1 MMNASER
8 VFDTLVDTNKIYV
21 SMKDKF
27 SIRAYKNAD
36 GKSPISL
43 HLSGDYKRER
53 ISLNINVNAK
63 EWDLKKERLIP
74 VTKENQDVNLILDN
88 IKSKL
93 TTIKTSYRLADRV
106 LTPEN
111 LKKEFLSGMPR
122 IRFTAFY
129 DMMLEEEKVLME
141 IGSYNR
147 YKSVLRK
154 LIIYDND
161 VTFMDIDQNWLDK
174 FRKYL
179 RGLGNESTTVA
190 GNIGAVKKFLGIAK
204 KAGIKLCLNID
215 EIEVGSTRGNRTS
228 LSVHELKRCAG
239 YYFSEYISD
248 SYRLILGYFLFSCM
262 TGLRISDVQKLKRS
276 NFMDNY
282 VSFVAKK
289 SKKDQSIAMNMKAR
303 EIVNHDPL
311 LFEKKFA
318 DQHINDELKKIMII
332 LKIQKKV
339 TFHVAR
345 HTFATSF
352 LRAGGQVE
360 KLQLLLGHSDIKQ
373 TMIYVHIVQADANA
387 EIFLLD
393 NLF

>member
-1 MMNASER
+1 MIASKDSI
-8 VFDTLVDTNKIYV
+8 FDTLVDTNKIYV

-27 SIRAYKNAD
+27 CIRSYKNAE
-36 GKSPISL
+36 GKSPVSL
-43 HLSGDYKRER
+43 HISGDYKRER
-53 ISLNINVNAK
+53 ISLNINVNPK

-74 VTKENQDVNLILDN
+74 LSKENQDINLILDN

-93 TTIKTSYRLADRV
+93 TNIKTSYRLADRV
-106 LTPEN
+106 LTPEA

-129 DMMLEEEKVLME
+129 EMMLEEEKVLME

-161 VTFMDIDQNWLDK
+161 VTFMEIDQTWIDK

-179 RGLGNESTTVA
+179 HKLGNAGTTVN
-190 GNIGAVKKFLGIAK
+190 GNIAAIKKFLGLAK
-204 KAGIKLCLNID
+204 KAGIKLSINID
-215 EIEVGSTRGNRTS
+215 QIEVGSTKGNRTS
-228 LSVHELKRCAG
+228 LSTHELKRCAG
-239 YYFSEYISD
+239 YYFSPYISD

-262 TGLRISDVQKLKRS
+262 TGLRISDIQRLTRS

-282 VSFVAKK
+282 VSFIAKK

-303 EIVNHDPL
+303 EIVDYEPL

-318 DQHINDELKKIMII
+318 DQHINDELKKIMAI

-360 KLQLLLGHSDIKQ
+360 KLQLLLGHSDINQ
-373 TMIYVHIVQADANA
+373 TMIYSHIVQADANA
-387 EIFLLD
+387 EIFLID

>member
-1 MMNASER
+1 
-8 VFDTLVDTNKIYV
+8 
-21 SMKDKF
+21 MKENF
-27 SIRAYKNAD
+27 F
-36 GKSPISL
+36 L
-43 HLSGDYKRER
+43 REY
-53 ISLNINVNAK
+53 
-63 EWDLKKERLIP
+63 DLKNGMTSVFLCITGSKQKHRIDIDVKVKRNEWNLKTQQ
-74 VTKENQDVNLILDN
+74 VVVNSKENQDINLILDN
-88 IKSKL
+88 IKSKI
-93 TTIKTSYRLADRV
+93 THIKTSYRLAERV

-111 LKKEFLSGMPR
+111 LKKEYLSGMPR

-161 VTFMDIDQNWLDK
+161 VTFIDIDQSWIDK

-179 RGLGNESTTVA
+179 RGLGNENTTVA
-190 GNIGAVKKFLGIAK
+190 GNIGAIKKFLGLAK
-204 KAGIKLCLNID
+204 KAGIKLSINID
-215 EIEVGSTRGNRTS
+215 EIKVGSTKGNRTS
-228 LSVHELKRCAG
+228 LTIHELKRCAG
-239 YYFSEYISD
+239 YYFSEYISE

-262 TGLRISDVQKLKRS
+262 TGLRISDVQNLKRS

-303 EIVNHDPL
+303 EIVNHEPL

-318 DQHINDELKKIMII
+318 DQHINDELKKIMAI

-360 KLQLLLGHSDIKQ
+360 KLQRLLGHSDIKQ